1 MARGPAGR
9 IGYCRSPGIRAS
21 FAFAFRNCVAP
32 RMSSTALRTLRQ
44 RALRAAAVVAC
55 AVALGAGTAHAAP
68 SQRTLQAR
76 AYEHGQGVEGNQERA
91 ARLYCEAARD
101 GDADSAYALGW
112 MFTMGRGIARDDA
125 RAAAMFDL
133 AAQSGHAQAQGMRAL
148 LKSRVPELPDC
159 LKPGLEP
166 TAWGPPEPPI
176 TDAPAPEPESH
187 PFDSLPHWKQQVAD
201 LVHKHAPRF
210 GVDPRLALSV
220 IAVESNFDTRAHSH
234 KDARGLMQ
242 LIPET
247 AERFDVK
254 DAFDPLQNVRG
265 GLAYLRFLLA
275 HYRGDVV
282 LAAAAYNAGE
292 KAVDRYGGIP
302 PYAETQAYVRKVLS
316 LYRSERHP
324 YDARFAVSVGK
335 PDLR

>member
-1 MARGPAGR
+1 
-9 IGYCRSPGIRAS
+9 
-21 FAFAFRNCVAP
+21 
-32 RMSSTALRTLRQ
+32 MSSTVVRTLRQ
-44 RALRAAAVVAC
+44 RALRAAALVAC
-55 AVALGAGTAHAAP
+55 GAAIAAP
-68 SQRTLQAR
+68 NAYSATSERALQAR
-76 AYEHGQGVEGNQERA
+76 AFEHGDGVERSPERA
-91 ARLYCEAARD
+91 ARMYCEAARD
-101 GDADSAYALGW
+101 GDAEAAYALGW

-125 RAAAMFDL
+125 RAVSLFQL
-133 AAQSGHAQAQGMRAL
+133 AAQSGHVQAQGMLTL
-148 LKSRVPELPDC
+148 LKSTAPELPDC
-159 LKPGLEP
+159 MRPDLEP
-166 TAWGPPEPPI
+166 MASGPPEPPAAV
-176 TDAPAPEPESH
+176 APDPEPEPEPH
-187 PFDSLPHWKQQVAD
+187 PFDSLPQWKQQVAD

-220 IAVESNFDTRAHSH
+220 IAVESNFDARARSH

-247 AERFDVK
+247 AERFAVT

-275 HYRGDVV
+275 YYRGDVV

-292 KAVDRYGGIP
+292 KAVDRYRGIP

-324 YDARFAVSVGK
+324 YDARFATPAGK
-335 PDLR
+335 SGPR

>member
-1 MARGPAGR
+1 M
-9 IGYCRSPGIRAS
+9 
-21 FAFAFRNCVAP
+21 
-32 RMSSTALRTLRQ
+32 
-44 RALRAAAVVAC
+44 
-55 AVALGAGTAHAAP
+55 
-68 SQRTLQAR
+68 LQAR
-76 AYEHGQGVEGNQERA
+76 AYEHGEGVERNHEHA

-125 RAAAMFDL
+125 RAAALFDL
-133 AAQSGHAQAQGMRAL
+133 AAQAGHAQAQGMRTL
-148 LKSRVPELPDC
+148 LKSQVPELPDC

-166 TAWGPPEPPI
+166 MAWGPPEPPV
-176 TDAPAPEPESH
+176 AAALAPEPEPEPH
-187 PFDSLPHWKQQVAD
+187 PFDSLPRWKQQVAD

-254 DAFDPLQNVRG
+254 DAFDTLQNVRG

-275 HYRGDVV
+275 YYRGDVM

-324 YDARFAVSVGK
+324 YDARFAAPAGK
-335 PDLR
+335 PGLR

>member
-1 MARGPAGR
+1 
-9 IGYCRSPGIRAS
+9 
-21 FAFAFRNCVAP
+21 
-32 RMSSTALRTLRQ
+32 MSSTALRTPRQ
-44 RALRAAAVVAC
+44 HALRAAVVVAC
-55 AVALGAGTAHAAP
+55 ALAVATGTVHAAP

-76 AYEHGQGVEGNQERA
+76 AYEHGQGVERNQERA
-91 ARLYCEAARD
+91 ARLYCEAARE
-101 GDADSAYALGW
+101 GDADSAFALGW
-112 MFTMGRGIARDDA
+112 MFAMGRGIARDDA
-125 RAAAMFDL
+125 RAAALFGL
-133 AAQSGHAQAQGMRAL
+133 AAQSGHAQAQEMLAL
-148 LKSRVPELPDC
+148 FRSRVPELPDC
-159 LKPGLEP
+159 LNPAADPL
-166 TAWGPPEPPI
+166 AWGPPEPP
-176 TDAPAPEPESH
+176 PAEAETPVADPVPD
-187 PFDSLPHWKQQVAD
+187 PFDQLPRWKQQVAD

-220 IAVESNFDTRAHSH
+220 IAVESNFDARAHSH

-247 AERFDVK
+247 ADRFDVK

-275 HYRGDVV
+275 YYRGDVV

-324 YDARFAVSVGK
+324 YDVRFAAPAGK
-335 PDLR
+335 PGLR

>member
-1 MARGPAGR
+1 
-9 IGYCRSPGIRAS
+9 
-21 FAFAFRNCVAP
+21 
-32 RMSSTALRTLRQ
+32 MSSTALRTLRQ
-44 RALRAAAVVAC
+44 RTLRAAAAVVVC
-55 AVALGAGTAHAAP
+55 AVAIAANTAHAGP

-76 AYEHGQGVEGNQERA
+76 AYEHGQGVERNRERA

-101 GDADSAYALGW
+101 GDTDSAYALGW
-112 MFTMGRGIARDDA
+112 MFAMGRGIARDDA
-125 RAAAMFDL
+125 RAAALFDL
-133 AAQSGHAQAQGMRAL
+133 AAQFGHAQAQGMREL
-148 LKSRVPELPDC
+148 LKSQVPELPDC
-159 LKPGLEP
+159 LKSGLEP
-166 TAWGPPEPPI
+166 LAWGPPEPPVAA
-176 TDAPAPEPESH
+176 TPVPDPEPH
-187 PFDSLPHWKQQVAD
+187 PFDSLPRWKQQVAD

-210 GVDPRLALSV
+210 GVDPVLALSV

-275 HYRGDVV
+275 YYRGDVV

-302 PYAETQAYVRKVLS
+302 PYAETQAYVRKVLL

-324 YDARFAVSVGK
+324 YDARFAAPAGK
-335 PDLR
+335 PGLR